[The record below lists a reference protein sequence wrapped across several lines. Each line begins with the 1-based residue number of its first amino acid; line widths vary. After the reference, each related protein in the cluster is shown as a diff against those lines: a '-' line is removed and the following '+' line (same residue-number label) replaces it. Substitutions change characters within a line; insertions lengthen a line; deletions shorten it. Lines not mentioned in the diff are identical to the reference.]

1 MRPEQWLLMV
11 KKNVFSS
18 SGQRFVITNNYYT
31 YNSKERAVAVKK
43 ALEKEPGVIEIILFK
58 EELDV

>member
-18 SGQRFVITNNYYT
+18 SGQRFVTKNSYYT
-31 YNSKERAVAVKK
+31 YDSKERAVAVKK